1 MTTPRAIPLRN
12 PSDYRHWCEVAVR
25 FGDMDRQGHVNNA
38 AYATLFEMGRVEIF
52 YGPEQLVDTDENLF
66 SLKEITIQ
74 FERELQWPATVRIG
88 TLISSIGRSSVVME
102 QVMLSDDQ
110 VAARAN
116 VANVFVSRKLRKSC
130 PLDEPLRHFLSAY
143 LCSI

>member
-1 MTTPRAIPLRN
+1 MTTPQAIPQRHL
-12 PSDYRHWCEVAVR
+12 SDYRHWCDVAVR

-52 YGPEQLVDTDENLF
+52 YGPEKLVDTDENLF

-102 QVMLSDDQ
+102 QVMLDDDK
-110 VAARAN
+110 VAARAH
-116 VANVFVSRKLRKSC
+116 VTNVFVSRKLRKSC
-130 PLDEPLRHFLSAY
+130 RLHEPLERFLSSY
-143 LCSI
+143 LCYR